1 MKRRA
6 LLLSAAGLPLA
17 AALLFLSLLAG
28 PFAAP
33 LRAATPDVP
42 ADTIRQPRPLDVE
55 ALLND
60 PQAPN
65 TGNPKGDVTIVAFFD
80 YNCGYCRKSM
90 PALEKL
96 VAEDGN
102 IRLVYKDW
110 PILSKGSVTA
120 AQLALAAGY
129 QEKYVA
135 AHKALMKVPG
145 NASTERMSEALADAG
160 IDRKQLAKDL
170 KTHAADIGA
179 LLGRNNDQAEALG
192 LPGTPVYLV
201 GPYKVAAALDYEGF
215 KQVVQD
221 ARERAAGR

>member
-6 LLLSAAGLPLA
+6 LLLTAAGLPIA
-17 AALLFLSLLAG
+17 AALLAFGLTAG
-28 PFAAP
+28 P
-33 LRAATPDVP
+33 LRAATPDIPSDAV
-42 ADTIRQPRPLDVE
+42 RQPRPLDVE

-60 PQAPN
+60 PHAP
-65 TGNPKGDVTIVAFFD
+65 TAGNPKGDVTIVAFFD

-96 VAEDGN
+96 VAEDGR

-110 PILSKGSVTA
+110 PILSEGSVTA

-129 QEKYVA
+129 QDKYVA

-145 NASTERMSEALADAG
+145 RASTERMSEALAAVG
-160 IDRKQLAKDL
+160 IDRKRLAKDL

-179 LLGRNNDQAEALG
+179 LLSRNNEQAEALG